1 MKKVI
6 AVLTASLLA
15 VFALTGCSKSNS
27 KNFAATYFSKNAE
40 TTGTATVSETL
51 TYDVSSYTKL
61 SDTYLKGLFP
71 EISVLNEDLSFEVDS
86 SNSNYT
92 TTIYNTEDGKN
103 YVFKSRLIIAGK
115 YVYGS
120 KKTEY
125 AVERDVTDITV
136 TFKGIGSKF
145 QPVSVTKTAKNVVPL
160 STAPSSGKDF
170 VMLDY
175 TYTVAY
181 GSSAK
186 ITVKANDDTTA
197 KYFTAQTRKPTE
209 IKKWN
214 KKDFVENDI
223 LYTVF
228 RNFDY
233 SPDFSY
239 AYNTIDA
246 VSGALTSASASM
258 IGSAAAS
265 TIVKLPSNVNLYGYS
280 FSSFSAFNAYGVKFA
295 TTGKY
300 GKAYAYSYFAKS
312 INYGGEATDKDDK
325 NDKNETRRVPLIIA
339 QPSIHNTGY
348 LVFTL
353 KSANGS
359 STEDLN

>member
-160 STAPSSGKDF
+160 STAPSSEKDF
-170 VMLDY
+170 VTLDY

-265 TIVKLPSNVNLYGYS
+265 TIVKLPSNVYLYSGSY
-280 FSSFSAFNAYGVKFA
+280 SAFNAYGVKFA

-312 INYGGEATDKDDK
+312 INNGGEAADKDDK
-325 NDKNETRRVPLIIA
+325 NVTRRVPLIIA

-353 KSANGS
+353 HNANNYPSQGL
-359 STEDLN
+359 TD

>member
-170 VMLDY
+170 VTLDY

-258 IGSAAAS
+258 IGSATAS
-265 TIVKLPSNVNLYGYS
+265 TTVKLPSNVYLYSGSY
-280 FSSFSAFNAYGVKFA
+280 SAFNAYGVKFA

-312 INYGGEATDKDDK
+312 INNGGEAADKD
-325 NDKNETRRVPLIIA
+325 DKNETRRVPLIIA

>member
-325 NDKNETRRVPLIIA
+325 NVTRRVPLIIA

-353 KSANGS
+353 HNATNSANQGL
-359 STEDLN
+359 TD

>member
-6 AVLTASLLA
+6 AVLTASFLA

-170 VMLDY
+170 VTLDY

-258 IGSAAAS
+258 IGSATAS
-265 TIVKLPSNVNLYGYS
+265 TTVKLPSNVYLYSGSY
-280 FSSFSAFNAYGVKFA
+280 SAFNAYGVKFA

-312 INYGGEATDKDDK
+312 INNGGEAADKDDK

>member
-6 AVLTASLLA
+6 AVLTASFLA

-170 VMLDY
+170 VTLDY

-233 SPDFSY
+233 SSDFSY

-258 IGSAAAS
+258 IGSATAS
-265 TIVKLPSNVNLYGYS
+265 TTVKLPSNVYLYSGSY
-280 FSSFSAFNAYGVKFA
+280 SAFNAYGVKFA

-312 INYGGEATDKDDK
+312 INNGGEAADKDDK

>member
-6 AVLTASLLA
+6 AVLTASFLA

-40 TTGTATVSETL
+40 TMGTATVSETL

-160 STAPSSGKDF
+160 STAPSSEKDF
-170 VMLDY
+170 VSLDY

-258 IGSAAAS
+258 IGSATAS
-265 TIVKLPSNVNLYGYS
+265 TTVKLPSNVYLYSGSY
-280 FSSFSAFNAYGVKFA
+280 SAFNAYGVKFA

-312 INYGGEATDKDDK
+312 INNGGEAADKDDK

>member
-6 AVLTASLLA
+6 AASVASLLA
-15 VFALTGCSKSNS
+15 VFVLTGCASGNS

-51 TYDVSSYTKL
+51 SYNVTSYAKV
-61 SDTYLKGLFP
+61 SDTVLKDKIP
-71 EISVLNEDLSFEVDS
+71 EIAVLNSSLSFEVDGATS
-86 SNSNYT
+86 SYT
-92 TTIYNTEDGKN
+92 TTLFNDESGKN
-103 YVFKSRLIIAGK
+103 YVFKSRLIVAGK

-120 KKTEY
+120 KKAEY
-125 AVERDVTDITV
+125 AVERDVTDITA
-136 TFKGIGSKF
+136 TFRNIGSKF

-160 STAPSSGKDF
+160 SADPSGEKDF
-170 VMLDY
+170 VTLDY
-175 TYTVAY
+175 TYTVNY

-186 ITVKANDDTTA
+186 ITVKANDETTK
-197 KYFTAQTRKPTE
+197 KYFTAQTDKPTE
-209 IKKWN
+209 IKKYN

-233 SPDFSY
+233 TSDFTY
-239 AYNTIDA
+239 AYKTIDA

-258 IGSAAAS
+258 ISSNTAS
-265 TIVKLPSNVNLYGYS
+265 TSVQLPSYVNLYG
-280 FSSFSAFNAYGVKFA
+280 SSYNSFNAYGVKFS
-295 TTGKY
+295 TTGNY
-300 GKAYAYSYFAKS
+300 GKAYAYCYFAKS
-312 INYGGEATDKDDK
+312 INYGGETADKDDK
-325 NDKNETRRVPLIIA
+325 NVTRRVPLIIA

-353 KSANGS
+353 TNATGSASEN
-359 STEDLN
+359 LN

>member
-160 STAPSSGKDF
+160 STAPSSEKDF
-170 VMLDY
+170 VTLDH

-258 IGSAAAS
+258 IGSATAS
-265 TIVKLPSNVNLYGYS
+265 TTVKLPSNVYLYSGSY
-280 FSSFSAFNAYGVKFA
+280 SAFNAYGVKFA

-312 INYGGEATDKDDK
+312 INNGGEAADKD
-325 NDKNETRRVPLIIA
+325 DKNETRRVPLIIA

>member
-170 VMLDY
+170 VTLDY

-258 IGSAAAS
+258 IGSATAS
-265 TIVKLPSNVNLYGYS
+265 TTVKLPSNVYLYSGSY
-280 FSSFSAFNAYGVKFA
+280 SAFNAYGVKFA

-312 INYGGEATDKDDK
+312 INNGGETADKD
-325 NDKNETRRVPLIIA
+325 DKNETRRVPLIIA

>member
-86 SNSNYT
+86 SSSNYT

-170 VMLDY
+170 VTLDY

-258 IGSAAAS
+258 IGSATAS
-265 TIVKLPSNVNLYGYS
+265 TTVKLPSNVYLYSGSY
-280 FSSFSAFNAYGVKFA
+280 SAFNAYGVKFA

-312 INYGGEATDKDDK
+312 INNGGEAADKDDK

>member
-71 EISVLNEDLSFEVDS
+71 EISVLNEELSFEVDS

-170 VMLDY
+170 VTLDY

-258 IGSAAAS
+258 IGSATAS
-265 TIVKLPSNVNLYGYS
+265 TTVKLPSNVYLYSGSY
-280 FSSFSAFNAYGVKFA
+280 SAFNAYGVKFA

-312 INYGGEATDKDDK
+312 INNGGEAADKDDK

>member
-170 VMLDY
+170 VTLDY

-258 IGSAAAS
+258 IGSATAS

-312 INYGGEATDKDDK
+312 INYGGEAADKDDK
-325 NDKNETRRVPLIIA
+325 NDKNETRSVPLIIA

>member
-6 AVLTASLLA
+6 AVLTASFLA

-160 STAPSSGKDF
+160 STAPSSEKDF
-170 VMLDY
+170 VTLDY

-258 IGSAAAS
+258 IGSATAS
-265 TIVKLPSNVNLYGYS
+265 TTVKLPSNVYMYS
-280 FSSFSAFNAYGVKFA
+280 GSYSAFNAYGVKFA

-312 INYGGEATDKDDK
+312 INNGGEAADKDDK

>member
-170 VMLDY
+170 VTLDY

-258 IGSAAAS
+258 IGSATAS
-265 TIVKLPSNVNLYGYS
+265 TTVKLPSNVYLYSGSY
-280 FSSFSAFNAYGVKFA
+280 SAFNAYGVKFA

-312 INYGGEATDKDDK
+312 INNGGEAADKDDK

>member
-170 VMLDY
+170 VTLDY

-265 TIVKLPSNVNLYGYS
+265 TIVKLPSNVYLYSGSY
-280 FSSFSAFNAYGVKFA
+280 SAFNAYGVKFA

-312 INYGGEATDKDDK
+312 INNGGEAADKDDK

-353 KSANGS
+353 HNATNSANQGL
-359 STEDLN
+359 TD

>member
-1 MKKVI
+1 MKKII

-160 STAPSSGKDF
+160 STAPSSEKDF
-170 VMLDY
+170 VTLDY

-233 SPDFSY
+233 SSDFSY
-239 AYNTIDA
+239 AYNTVDA

-258 IGSAAAS
+258 IGSATAS
-265 TIVKLPSNVNLYGYS
+265 TTVKLPSNVYLYSGSY
-280 FSSFSAFNAYGVKFA
+280 SAFNAYGVKFA

-300 GKAYAYSYFAKS
+300 GKVYAYSYFAKS
-312 INYGGEATDKDDK
+312 INNGGEAADKDDK

>member
-115 YVYGS
+115 YVHGS

-170 VMLDY
+170 VTLDY

-258 IGSAAAS
+258 IGSATAS
-265 TIVKLPSNVNLYGYS
+265 TTVKLPSNVYLYSGSY
-280 FSSFSAFNAYGVKFA
+280 SAFNAYGVKFA

-312 INYGGEATDKDDK
+312 INNGGEAADKDDK

>member
-103 YVFKSRLIIAGK
+103 YVFKSRLSIAGK

-170 VMLDY
+170 VTLDY

-258 IGSAAAS
+258 IGSATAS
-265 TIVKLPSNVNLYGYS
+265 TTVKLPSNVYLYSGSY
-280 FSSFSAFNAYGVKFA
+280 SAFNAYGVKFA

-312 INYGGEATDKDDK
+312 INNGG
-325 NDKNETRRVPLIIA
+325 ETRRVPLIIA

>member
-1 MKKVI
+1 MKKVV

-170 VMLDY
+170 VTLDY

-258 IGSAAAS
+258 IGSATAS
-265 TIVKLPSNVNLYGYS
+265 TTVKLPSNVYLYSGSY
-280 FSSFSAFNAYGVKFA
+280 SAFNAYGVKFA

-312 INYGGEATDKDDK
+312 INNGGEAADKDDK

>member
-6 AVLTASLLA
+6 AGLAASLLA

-27 KNFAATYFSKNAE
+27 KSFAATYFSKNAE

-51 TYDVSSYTKL
+51 TYDVSSYRKL
-61 SDTYLKGLFP
+61 SDTFLKGLFP
-71 EISVLNEDLSFEVDS
+71 EISVLNEDLTFEVDTA
-86 SNSNYT
+86 NSNYT
-92 TTIYNTEDGKN
+92 TTLYNTDDGKN
-103 YVFKSRLIIAGK
+103 YVFKSRLIVAGK

-120 KKTEY
+120 KKAEY
-125 AVERDVTDITV
+125 AVERDVTDVTV
-136 TFKGIGSKF
+136 IFKGIGSKF
-145 QPVSVTKTAKNVVPL
+145 QPVSATKTAKNVVPL
-160 STAPSSGKDF
+160 STAPSSEKEF
-170 VMLDY
+170 VTLDY

-197 KYFTAQTRKPTE
+197 KYFKAQTGKPTE

-233 SPDFSY
+233 SSDFSY
-239 AYNTIDA
+239 AYRTIDA

-258 IGSAAAS
+258 IKTATAS
-265 TIVKLPSNVNLYGYS
+265 TAVTLPSNVSLYGNSY
-280 FSSFSAFNAYGVKFA
+280 SAFNAYGVKFA

-312 INYGGEATDKDDK
+312 VNYGGEATDKDDK
-325 NDKNETRRVPLIIA
+325 NETRRVPLITA

-353 KSANGS
+353 KSAKS
-359 STEDLN
+359 SATENLN

>member
-170 VMLDY
+170 VSLDY

-265 TIVKLPSNVNLYGYS
+265 TIVKLPSNVYLYSGSY
-280 FSSFSAFNAYGVKFA
+280 SAFNAYGVKFA

-312 INYGGEATDKDDK
+312 INNGGEAADKDDK